1 MSQDSFLSHY
11 LSYSECNESP
21 KEYHTWAALS
31 TLSHL
36 IGPRVWTYMGGHLNW
51 FPNLYVFLV
60 GRPGSMK
67 TTSMRQAQKLI
78 QNFPAIAHAPT
89 SASKE
94 AIVEMMKGDDS
105 PCHGT
110 YIHEGKKISY
120 KQLAVFASEFV
131 SLLNAS
137 GNAPGMIEFLTE
149 IWDSTG
155 QQYWEYFKKSK
166 TLLANPYFSLCVCLT
181 PSTLQ
186 SLVNSKVIGN
196 GMSRRCLFIVHN
208 GFGKPRYRIFVT
220 EEQSASWQWCID
232 HGRKVQQLTGPFTWE
247 PEADALHKAWYD
259 AFKPTIADVESEVLQ
274 NFYMTK
280 QEYVIKLSMLLA
292 LAEPEPKLIHTQAN
306 FAKALDLV
314 TRVEKGACELFD
326 STGRNEL
333 ASITSEVELFLKERP
348 GKPLS
353 VKRDLLTRFWKQLK
367 DPRELDAILD
377 HLSRIGK
384 VKGEDR
390 TIQTGTGAHTE
401 KIVTYI
407 G

>member
-166 TLLANPYFSLCVCLT
+166 TLLANP
-181 PSTLQ
+181 
-186 SLVNSKVIGN
+186 
-196 GMSRRCLFIVHN
+196 
-208 GFGKPRYRIFVT
+208 
-220 EEQSASWQWCID
+220 
-232 HGRKVQQLTGPFTWE
+232 
-247 PEADALHKAWYD
+247 
-259 AFKPTIADVESEVLQ
+259 
-274 NFYMTK
+274 
-280 QEYVIKLSMLLA
+280 
-292 LAEPEPKLIHTQAN
+292 
-306 FAKALDLV
+306 
-314 TRVEKGACELFD
+314 
-326 STGRNEL
+326 
-333 ASITSEVELFLKERP
+333 
-348 GKPLS
+348 
-353 VKRDLLTRFWKQLK
+353 
-367 DPRELDAILD
+367 
-377 HLSRIGK
+377 
-384 VKGEDR
+384 
-390 TIQTGTGAHTE
+390 
-401 KIVTYI
+401 
-407 G
+407 